1 MEYKDEELW
10 TPEFMPDVS
19 PEAIDY
25 FNRINESIRRYNES
39 INGSSPVI
47 DEEYFSEES
56 AKTSNLNSS
65 IHSGVQFKN
74 NPLSR
79 VRLNEGL
86 EGLEGLDYIGIRTY
100 KKINNNT
107 KNKKSGLDYIGIG
120 APKKIKTSN
129 LNSSMRS
136 ERHIKNIDLII
147 DSYISKPKIEILKRF
162 FPLETITINNATDEQ
177 EELINLVLPKVVVMN
192 KDEDGNCNVIV
203 NIKNINNI
211 GYLVLI
217 NKSKIRKLKIIIDKD
232 TKVSDMIEKLE
243 KYDDIESLIVVGA
256 DSFVKKASILLFFPN
271 VIFRDKETIEELEE
285 KCKNIYNKN
294 IDSNILEIERLRD
307 EIGNLID
314 KLPNRARDRL
324 TDKLNKLILEY
335 NKEIEK
341 HNNSPKEGLTLEP
354 DYFSLDMDLILKL
367 NYLLGSLSNKAILI
381 ELLDKIE
388 DKDISIINDINNKIN
403 NYSDI
408 DKYFIKGM
416 IDEILDKYRVLIE
429 KEIDIEYKDNTLV
442 LDNIDYK
449 RELDKE
455 LLRILDIVNSYCNV
469 VDEYYREL
477 NNIKKY
483 KDMLNNDDNKKEVT
497 DDIIINIIYLLQE
510 IKDDNVVASFREI
523 LNKYHT
529 IINNNIDKYRDKYL
543 SNKGITEIESITDIK
558 LEFIKEIN
566 NWYDKFK
573 LILQLENIY
582 KEEEVRVTRGL
593 DYGVCI
599 HSIVMD
605 IKKLT
610 SDEDVLE
617 EIDRILLEYRNVISI
632 KDGDKIK
639 EGQRS
644 VFNKL
649 CKLYYKVEMVKNN
662 REKKKKR
669 RVIEVYA
676 SS

>member
-1 MEYKDEELW
+1 MEYKDEELY
-10 TPEFMPDVS
+10 TSRVMPDLL
-19 PEAIDY
+19 PEAMDY
-25 FNRINESIRRYNES
+25 FNQINESIIRYNEL
-39 INGSSPVI
+39 INASSPVI

-56 AKTSNLNSS
+56 AKTSNLSSS

-74 NPLSR
+74 NPLG
-79 VRLNEGL
+79 RLRFNEGL
-86 EGLEGLDYIGIRTY
+86 KDID
-100 KKINNNT
+100 
-107 KNKKSGLDYIGIG
+107 GLDYIGIG

-136 ERHIKNIDLII
+136 QFQIKNIDLII

-162 FPLETITINNATDEQ
+162 FTLETITINNATDEQ

-211 GYLVLI
+211 GYLFLT
-217 NKSKIRKLKIIIDKD
+217 NKSKIRKLKIIIDN
-232 TKVSDMIEKLE
+232 VSDMFILGKLEELE
-243 KYDDIESLIVVGA
+243 KYNNVESLIVVGA
-256 DSFVKKASILLFFPN
+256 DSFLKKASILLFFPN
-271 VIFRDKETIEELEE
+271 VIFRDKKTIEELEE

-294 IDSNILEIERLRD
+294 MDPNILEIERLRD

-314 KLPNRARDRL
+314 KLPNKARDRL

-367 NYLLGSLSNKAILI
+367 NYLLGSLSNKAMLI

-388 DKDISIINDINNKIN
+388 NKDISIIKDINNKIN

-416 IDEILDKYRVLIE
+416 IDEILNKYRVLIE

-449 RELDKE
+449 TELDKE

-483 KDMLNNDDNKKEVT
+483 KNMLNNNDNKKEVT
-497 DDIIINIIYLLQE
+497 DDIIINIIYLLQG

-529 IINNNIDKYRDKYL
+529 IIYNNIDKYRDKYL

-610 SDEDVLE
+610 SNEDVLE

-649 CKLYYKVEMVKNN
+649 CKLYYKVEINKNN